1 MEQVNSNVENIMNNS
16 STRKNLNNVHIMHSG
31 DGKSMENPISS
42 DNLYTNV
49 QITSLSFP
57 NIKIKQENQ
66 ITYQNHDDN
75 NYRNVKNISAS
86 SSDSSSPPS
95 PSNSSTIINSNIT
108 TKMPINTQRTTRR
121 QNLSTPS
128 LIRPSAADADK
139 YILMHLML
147 ISTSNAS
154 RYTANPITHRQ
165 ILSISTTNQLTSS
178 SNVGE
183 QNQYFLQQCRKRKLE
198 RNRIAAKQCRERKK
212 IYVAKLESKVTRLEE
227 ENAHLRRELDE
238 LNTRLQ
244 FNPVDAQERLGLH
257 VLIEDLKSKVNNEII
272 KMAGEVMSSSQ
283 SMKAL
288 EKR

>member
-139 YILMHLML
+139 QQERNLTAQTKSQ
-147 ISTSNAS
+147 STI
-154 RYTANPITHRQ
+154 PDI
-165 ILSISTTNQLTSS
+165 
-178 SNVGE
+178 E
-183 QNQYFLQQCRKRKLE
+183 CRKRKLE

-272 KMAGEVMSSSQ
+272 KMGINQ
-283 SMKAL
+283 NKI
-288 EKR
+288 

>member
-1 MEQVNSNVENIMNNS
+1 MEQVNNNVENIMNNS
-16 STRKNLNNVHIMHSG
+16 STRKNLGNVHIMHSG
-31 DGKSMENPISS
+31 DGKSMENPISG

-57 NIKIKQENQ
+57 NIKIKQEDQ

-121 QNLSTPS
+121 QNLPTPS
-128 LIRPSAADADK
+128 LIRPSAAQMPSPDTSPCVPTLK
-139 YILMHLML
+139 YQHQMHQDILQIPLHTGRYCQYQQQQERNLTAQTKSQ
-147 ISTSNAS
+147 STI
-154 RYTANPITHRQ
+154 PDI
-165 ILSISTTNQLTSS
+165 
-178 SNVGE
+178 E
-183 QNQYFLQQCRKRKLE
+183 CRKRKLE

-272 KMAGEVMSSSQ
+272 KMDVNQ
-283 SMKAL
+283 NKI
-288 EKR
+288 

>member
-1 MEQVNSNVENIMNNS
+1 
-16 STRKNLNNVHIMHSG
+16 
-31 DGKSMENPISS
+31 
-42 DNLYTNV
+42 
-49 QITSLSFP
+49 ITSLSFP

-128 LIRPSAADADK
+128 LIRPSAAQMPSPDTSPCVPTLK
-139 YILMHLML
+139 YQHQMHQDILQIPLHTGRYCQYQQV
-147 ISTSNAS
+147 IQPFTHIFPIPCSTLPPYQHQQQQQERNL
-154 RYTANPITHRQ
+154 TAQTKSQ
-165 ILSISTTNQLTSS
+165 STIPDI
-178 SNVGE
+178 E
-183 QNQYFLQQCRKRKLE
+183 CRKRKLE

-244 FNPVDAQERLGLH
+244 FNP
-257 VLIEDLKSKVNNEII
+257 
-272 KMAGEVMSSSQ
+272 
-283 SMKAL
+283 
-288 EKR
+288 